1 MNMLHIYIY
10 STYRKDRRYSTNISY
25 RSCHFGGPKSTN
37 HIEDNACCK
46 SCPKQ
51 VFGGFQPHF
60 LGIIF
65 YMVCKWQLP
74 FNINNS
80 LVFTVF
86 LAILTKLSVLLP
98 RNCMYA
104 QMPVCC
110 QSTSTLAGFGGELL
124 QQGLLEPSLSFFCV
138 FFGADVKVIPR
149 KKADHIEDN
158 GVPSWFIDG
167 SIVQSNR
174 RYSQNQ
180 FCQFFYTQNIHQ
192 RISSIWSVNPWSCKY
207 FLPQSL
213 NLRLGNTVLTLFP
226 QAWCMQVNLQDW
238 KGLALLLVHMCPI
251 VSKLYIWLIIF
262 YLVGKIT
269 FFQCTSPMQNIL
281 TLSSIWSVKVD
292 VFFLVD
298 YSDGVPLWT
307 NHVLPYFIYG

>member
-1 MNMLHIYIY
+1 M
-10 STYRKDRRYSTNISY
+10 R
-25 RSCHFGGPKSTN
+25 F
-37 HIEDNACCK
+37 
-46 SCPKQ
+46 
-51 VFGGFQPHF
+51 F
-60 LGIIF
+60 L
-65 YMVCKWQLP
+65 
-74 FNINNS
+74 
-80 LVFTVF
+80 
-86 LAILTKLSVLLP
+86 
-98 RNCMYA
+98 R
-104 QMPVCC
+104 
-110 QSTSTLAGFGGELL
+110 
-124 QQGLLEPSLSFFCV
+124 
-138 FFGADVKVIPR
+138 ADVKAIPR

-269 FFQCTSPMQNIL
+269 FFSVYIPNAKYFDIIFYLIGKSTCFFSWWITPTGFPFEQTMSCHIL
-281 TLSSIWSVKVD
+281 YMVKMAFRYVLMLYVYTLLLSIQLRSQYHKKNQ
-292 VFFLVD
+292 
-298 YSDGVPLWT
+298 VP
-307 NHVLPYFIYG
+307 

>member
-1 MNMLHIYIY
+1 MSASHFHHIFNSAHPFSIFQHPAVHRPPTSSRFKPATGWAISIY

-86 LAILTKLSVLLP
+86 LAILTKLFWLLLGK
-98 RNCMYA
+98 CMYA

-110 QSTSTLAGFGGELL
+110 QSSSTLAGFGGEVL
-124 QQGLLEPSLSFFCV
+124 QQACWNHLGKRMQKTPVFLC

-149 KKADHIEDN
+149 K
-158 GVPSWFIDG
+158 
-167 SIVQSNR
+167 NR
-174 RYSQNQ
+174 SYR
-180 FCQFFYTQNIHQ
+180 
-192 RISSIWSVNPWSCKY
+192 R
-207 FLPQSL
+207 
-213 NLRLGNTVLTLFP
+213 
-226 QAWCMQVNLQDW
+226 
-238 KGLALLLVHMCPI
+238 
-251 VSKLYIWLIIF
+251 
-262 YLVGKIT
+262 
-269 FFQCTSPMQNIL
+269 
-281 TLSSIWSVKVD
+281 
-292 VFFLVD
+292 
-298 YSDGVPLWT
+298 
-307 NHVLPYFIYG
+307 